1 LSDLKSAKLAMSKPS
16 KKESNYST
24 VVFCPKSE
32 EALTS
37 DSSRDEK
44 AEEEPV
50 PSTSKDNSLPQSD
63 ENAEEEP
70 VPSTSKD
77 NSLPQSEESRKAK
90 LLAVAPKLPFDI
102 DLYHWEDDS
111 IKAPTMVA

>member
-1 LSDLKSAKLAMSKPS
+1 MSALKSAKLAMSKPS
-16 KKESNYST
+16 KKESTYST
-24 VVFCPKSE
+24 VVSCSKIE

-50 PSTSKDNSLPQSD
+50 PSTSKDNSLPH
-63 ENAEEEP
+63 
-70 VPSTSKD
+70 
-77 NSLPQSEESRKAK
+77 SEESRKAK

-102 DLYHWEDDS
+102 DLYHWEDDR

>member
-1 LSDLKSAKLAMSKPS
+1 LSALKSAKLAMSKPS
-16 KKESNYST
+16 KKESTYST
-24 VVFCPKSE
+24 VVSCPKSE
-32 EALTS
+32 MELTS

-50 PSTSKDNSLPQSD
+50 PSTSK
-63 ENAEEEP
+63 EEP

-102 DLYHWEDDS
+102 DLYHWEDDR
-111 IKAPTMVA
+111 IEAPTMVA